1 MHEHH
6 DHHHPCGGGHCHS
19 CSGGDHQN
27 MSFTDKIDLLLAH
40 WIEHNESHL
49 EDYKKWAAQARKEG
63 MDEIVELILA
73 AMQQFKE
80 GNNRLR
86 QAKQILKMG

>member
-6 DHHHPCGGGHCHS
+6 DHDFCHHNHCHS
-19 CSGGDHQN
+19 CGDGPDKMN
-27 MSFTDKIDLLLAH
+27 FNEKIDLLLSH

-49 EDYKKWAAQARKEG
+49 EDYQKWAALAKKEG
-63 MDEIVELILA
+63 LDDLVELILA
-73 AMQQFKE
+73 AIIQFKE

-86 QAKQILKMG
+86 QAKQILEMA